1 MKWSKSVVKQKTNLK
16 KEEKRPP
23 PQKKKKRKKL
33 YIVDRSISIVSLK

>member
-16 KEEKRPP
+16 KEEEKDPP
-23 PQKKKKRKKL
+23 TQKKPEKI